1 MEYTPTIDLE
11 IHVQL
16 ATKTKMFC
24 RCDNNA
30 EGKKPNTTVCP
41 LCMGFPGTLPVGN
54 ETAIEWGTKTA
65 LVLGCKI
72 NKFQRFDRKH
82 YFYPDLPKGYQ
93 ISQFFF
99 PVGEHG
105 KVKVDYLA
113 KDRKTKKEFSV
124 GITRLHLEE
133 DAGKLMHIK
142 NGTLVDFNRCG
153 TPLAEIVT
161 EPDISSPEEAR
172 MFLQELQRIV
182 RSLGVSSA
190 DMEKGNFRVD
200 ANVSVRPK
208 SQKEFGTKVEV
219 KNMNSFKFVEQALKH
234 EIDRQKKVLEE
245 GGKIDQET
253 RGWDEKSGT
262 TISQRGKEGSIDYR
276 YFPEPDLPPIVLTD
290 KQIKDWQKDLPE
302 PLNELRKK
310 AEKEYKLPY
319 IQVSAL
325 QDTGSLERFNNT
337 MQNNPNFNPKLVAK
351 WASQEYEKVFKGML
365 EDFVEFISKND
376 LPDISQRKLFNL
388 MKENDVELAI
398 DRLADQIKTV
408 DSSEIEKIIKTVL
421 ADNPDVVKQYKTG
434 DIKVLGF
441 LIGQV
446 IAKTKGGAEPALVL
460 QILKKLLTK

>member
-1 MEYTPTIDLE
+1 MEYSPTIGLE

-24 RCDNNA
+24 RCDNDA

-65 LVLGCKI
+65 LQLGCKI

-133 DAGKLMHIK
+133 DAGKLMHVK
-142 NGTLVDFNRCG
+142 DGTLIDFNRCG

-161 EPDISSPEEAR
+161 EPDIKSPEEAR

-182 RSLGVSSA
+182 RGLGISSA

-208 SQKEFGTKVEV
+208 GQKEFGTKVEV
-219 KNMNSFKFVEQALKH
+219 KNMNSFKFIEQALKH
-234 EIDRQKKVLEE
+234 EIDRQTKILEE
-245 GGKIDQET
+245 GGKVDQET

-262 TISQRGKEGSIDYR
+262 TVSQRGKEGSVDYR

-290 KQIKDWQKDLPE
+290 KQVKDWQKDLPE
-302 PLNELRKK
+302 LPSELKK
-310 AEKEYKLPY
+310 QAEGFGLPY
-319 IQVSAL
+319 DRVIEL
-325 QDTGSLERFNNT
+325 QDTGKIKDFINIMKQDKELIKE
-337 MQNNPNFNPKLVAK
+337 PLLVANYPGVLVDFYR
-351 WASQEYEKVFKGML
+351 WAVKEKPSSIIL
-365 EDFVEFISKND
+365 
-376 LPDISQRKLFNL
+376 
-388 MKENDVELAI
+388 
-398 DRLADQIKTV
+398 KTV
-408 DSSEIEKIIKTVL
+408 YKAMLIGVSIEEAKKNIKIMGEDEIEK
-421 ADNPDVVKQYKTG
+421 VVKQVIKDNPKVVEQYKAG
-434 DIKVLGF
+434 EIKVLGF
-441 LIGQV
+441 LTGQV
-446 IAKTKGGAEPALVL
+446 MAKTKGGAEPALVK
-460 QILKKLLTK
+460 QILEKLLTK

>member
-1 MEYTPTIDLE
+1 MEYTPTIGLE

-65 LVLGCKI
+65 LALGCKI

-105 KVKVDYLA
+105 KVNIDYLA
-113 KDRKTKKEFSV
+113 KDRKTKKEFNV

-142 NGTLVDFNRCG
+142 DGTLVDFNRCG

-161 EPDISSPEEAR
+161 EPDISSPEDAR

-182 RSLGVSSA
+182 RRLGVSSA

-200 ANVSVRPK
+200 ANVSVKPK
-208 SQKEFGTKVEV
+208 GQKEFGTKVEI

-234 EIDRQKKVLEE
+234 EINRQTEILEA

-290 KQIKDWQKDLPE
+290 KQIKNWQKDLPE
-302 PLNELRKK
+302 LPSDLRKK
-310 AEKEYKLPY
+310 AENLSLPY
-319 IQVSAL
+319 DRIIEL
-325 QDTGSLERFNNT
+325 QDTGKLLDFVNIMKSDKELAKK
-337 MQNNPNFNPKLVAK
+337 PLLVANYPGVFIDFYR
-351 WASQEYEKVFKGML
+351 WAV
-365 EDFVEFISKND
+365 
-376 LPDISQRKLFNL
+376 
-388 MKENDVELAI
+388 KENPSSTALKVVYKAMLLNVTLEEAKKNI
-398 DRLADQIKTV
+398 NVV
-408 DSSEIEKIIKTVL
+408 DEKEIEKIVKTVL
-421 ADNPDVVKQYKTG
+421 IDNPDVVKQYKVG
-434 DIKVLGF
+434 EIKVLGF

-446 IAKTKGGAEPALVL
+446 MAKTKGGAEPALVQ
-460 QILKKLLTK
+460 QILEKLLTK